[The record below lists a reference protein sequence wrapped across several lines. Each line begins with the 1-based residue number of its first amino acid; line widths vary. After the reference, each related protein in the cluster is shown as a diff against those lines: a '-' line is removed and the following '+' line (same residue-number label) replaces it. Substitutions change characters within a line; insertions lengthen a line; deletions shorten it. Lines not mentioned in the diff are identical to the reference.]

1 MDRYSAT
8 DGGATSWAFVLT
20 KIALEPCFSFGKGE
34 NSRELAIEPANSHDL
49 VSSILLM
56 AKWA

>member
-1 MDRYSAT
+1 MCVWHVAWH
-8 DGGATSWAFVLT
+8 TSD
-20 KIALEPCFSFGKGE
+20 ALPRGRMCGVTRGSFGKGE

-49 VSSILLM
+49 ISSILLM